1 MGLEKAIEHHK
12 EKRKPF
18 KGAKAIDY
26 SCRNHGSCEWC
37 RGNRL
42 HRAEKEESRTS
53 NYKKEAEEWQR
64 NWW

>member
-42 HRAEKEESRTS
+42 YHDRREEERTRKELEQFKVGS
-53 NYKKEAEEWQR
+53 
-64 NWW
+64 